1 MMTESDPK
9 VADEVPWSDDIT
21 EYDNQHDE
29 TYLGLL
35 DVDEKQAP
43 AATRWP
49 GRSLASTLPGSRS
62 APARQSTAIWHAPA
76 G

>member
-1 MMTESDPK
+1 MTDSDPK
-9 VADEVPWSDDIT
+9 VADEVPWSDDST
-21 EYDNQHDE
+21 EYDNRHDE

-35 DVDEKQAP
+35 EADEAG
-43 AATRWP
+43 ASSDEMA